1 MFSLMTGFASGKIV
15 IIQRC
20 KSVLGPGQRNV
31 DFKDC
36 EILFSSSRR
45 TERTAEVELKLLY
58 PTFLHLAPELAS
70 WSVILS
76 L

>member
-20 KSVLGPGQRNV
+20 KSFLGPGQRNV

-36 EILFSSSRR
+36 EILFSSSRENR
-45 TERTAEVELKLLY
+45 ENSRSRA
-58 PTFLHLAPELAS
+58 
-70 WSVILS
+70 
-76 L
+76 

>member
-20 KSVLGPGQRNV
+20 KSFLGPGQRNV

-36 EILFSSSRR
+36 EINTFQFQPREQREQQKSS
-45 TERTAEVELKLLY
+45 
-58 PTFLHLAPELAS
+58 
-70 WSVILS
+70 LS
-76 L
+76 SYIQHFYDWHQNWPVGVSF